1 MLWNLCRPVWG
12 DASRNAWR
20 DMRPL
25 YNDTDRN
32 NDDKVGN
39 SNYVEGLLVMKL
51 IQEDSEYVIFYFVR

>member
-1 MLWNLCRPVWG
+1 MLWNL